1 MAGEIWLAPPGF
13 STRGTG
19 VIAGQDPSDAPV
31 RRDDEPQIR
40 REGPAGGALLVPA
53 MVGLAL
59 GVADSVGW
67 VLLGAAKAD
76 LLLAQ

>member
-40 REGPAGGALLVPA
+40 RGGLAGVMWLGEILVPIA
-53 MVGLAL
+53 AGAV
-59 GVADSVGW
+59 
-67 VLLGAAKAD
+67 VLPDARR
-76 LLLAQ
+76 